1 MKSITDL
8 NVKNY
13 INDLEKNVTE
23 LKFKLENSENLINQ
37 QDQKILELVKK
48 NEENNIEIKN
58 LKSDLV
64 KVDLNFKDFFEKNEE
79 NNIKLAKS
87 FLEIKELQK
96 TLDYQNNSLEESRN
110 LFKKTKHEYNQIS
123 WFFLTITILSFI
135 FAICDYLKLF

>member
-13 INDLEKNVTE
+13 IKDLEKNVTE

-37 QDQKILELVKK
+37 QDQKILELVRE
-48 NEENNIEIKN
+48 NEE
-58 LKSDLV
+58 KSKKINDIIN
-64 KVDLNFKDFFEKNEE
+64 DNEE
-79 NNIKLAKS
+79 KSNHIVKLSLYYDKYIKESSDK
-87 FLEIKELQK
+87 IIELQK
-96 TLDYQNNSLEESRN
+96 TLDYQNNSLEESKN